1 MEVAVLT
8 KSSKFG
14 NYCVAGI
21 NLASGEF
28 VRLVTEDDTIHGAL
42 TFRDIMYEDGS
53 CMQEMDIVKV
63 EIKGRDN
70 NLLQPENVVIDRDYY
85 LDKAGTFSIS
95 ELVDICPNSIGRTI
109 FGNTGCYVH
118 ESDIES
124 VGKSLTLIRVSDF
137 VVHQRINAEGRPK
150 AKASFNYNGY
160 IYDNM
165 PITDPNY
172 YGAEN
177 GTEVDDAILV
187 VSIGSPYGDKHY
199 KFVAAVYEI

>member
-42 TFRDIMYEDGS
+42 T
-53 CMQEMDIVKV
+53 
-63 EIKGRDN
+63 
-70 NLLQPENVVIDRDYY
+70 
-85 LDKAGTFSIS
+85 
-95 ELVDICPNSIGRTI
+95 
-109 FGNTGCYVH
+109 
-118 ESDIES
+118 
-124 VGKSLTLIRVSDF
+124 LIRVSDF
-137 VVHQRINAEGRPK
+137 VVHQRVNAGGRP
-150 AKASFNYNGY
+150 KASFNYNGY
-160 IYDNM
+160 IYDDM
-165 PITDPNY
+165 SITDPDY
-172 YGAEN
+172 YNAEN

-199 KFVAAVYEI
+199 KFVSAVYEI